1 MNTHSIQDTTGLQE
15 ESRLLKQKIS
25 EYEALIATLSE
36 QAAQE
41 KSAHELAIEE
51 ALRFRQLLDNIP
63 QMAWTALPDGR
74 VTYCNRYW
82 YEYTGQTPEEAQDF
96 GWQAIHHSADLPETL
111 ALYSSQ
117 TAGQEYIHENRFRR
131 ASDGMWR
138 WHLTRTRAIG
148 DSKGNVL
155 LWIGTSTDIHDQK
168 EAGQQAIG
176 REQQRTTDL
185 EARLR
190 MVLKMAQ
197 ASRDAER
204 VLRENEERFRFMA
217 EYMPHIVWT
226 ARPDGYEDFHNR
238 RLTEYTGLDVDQS
251 QDEGWLQII
260 HPEDFDRS
268 LAVWRHSLQT
278 GEPYEVKYRFRRHD
292 GVYRWF
298 LGRALPMRDDA
309 GQIIKWFGTS
319 TDIHEEEETKLQLE
333 SANHEL
339 TRINQVLDTFVYM
352 AAHDLKSPVNNL
364 AVLMQMASEQPDPG
378 KRQEVERM
386 INISVKRLDQ
396 TINGLLEVIS
406 VEGSHSPARPV
417 NFHQLL
423 SHLKSELSVEMEKV
437 GEGISADFSAAGEIM
452 YVQSYLH
459 SILRNLITNA
469 IKYASPHRS
478 LQVSIRTH
486 KTPKGV
492 VLTVAD
498 NGIGID
504 LKANGDRVFKPFK
517 RFTQQAQGTGVGLY
531 IIKTI
536 VEKNGGSI
544 KIESKLNAGTTFT
557 VLLKPYK

>member
-15 ESRLLKQKIS
+15 ENRLLKQKIG
-25 EYEALIATLSE
+25 EYEALITTLSE

-41 KSAHELAIEE
+41 KAAHELAIEE

-63 QMAWTALPDGR
+63 QMAWTVLPDGR

-82 YEYTGQTPEEAQDF
+82 CEYTGQTPEEAQDF
-96 GWQAIHHSADLPETL
+96 GWQATHHSADLPETL
-111 ALYSSQ
+111 ALYCSQ
-117 TAGQEYIHENRFRR
+117 IAGQEYIHENRFRR

-138 WHLTRTRAIG
+138 WHLTRTRAVQ

-176 REQQRTTDL
+176 REQQRAIDL
-185 EARLR
+185 ESRLR
-190 MVLKMAQ
+190 LVLKMAQ

-268 LAVWRHSLQT
+268 LGVWRHSLQT

-364 AVLMQMASEQPDPG
+364 AVLMQMAAEQPDPD

-417 NFHQLL
+417 NFNQLM
-423 SHLKSELSVEMEKV
+423 SHLSTELSVEMEKV

-469 IKYASPHRS
+469 IKYASPHRN

-544 KIESKLNAGTTFT
+544 KIESKVNAGTTFT